1 MNKSVYERDLGLTPA
16 PSSSAERIV
25 TEAVSILRKATV
37 SAEGEVRHTG
47 EQDSISED
55 THVGHVI
62 QVNIHAYSLGGDH
75 GSRSTRRKEEIKF
88 WITTAKNCHPVLVHF
103 D

>member
-1 MNKSVYERDLGLTPA
+1 MNKAVDERYLGLTPL
-16 PSSSAERIV
+16 PSPSAERIV

-55 THVGHVI
+55 IHVGDVI
-62 QVNIHAYSLGGDH
+62 QVNIHAYSLGGDQ
-75 GSRSTRRKEEIKF
+75 GSRNSMRKQSNLKF
-88 WITTAKNCHPVLVHF
+88 GYQLY
-103 D
+103 